1 MEETTKE
8 VQHRLVVC
16 DIMSIATSALAQDV
30 IMRMPTLVIALTSDD
45 INIRYK
51 NANSNY
57 ISV

>member
-1 MEETTKE
+1 
-8 VQHRLVVC
+8 
-16 DIMSIATSALAQDV
+16 MSIATSALAQDV

-57 ISV
+57 KNANSNYISV

>member
-1 MEETTKE
+1 
-8 VQHRLVVC
+8 
-16 DIMSIATSALAQDV
+16 MSIATSALAQDV